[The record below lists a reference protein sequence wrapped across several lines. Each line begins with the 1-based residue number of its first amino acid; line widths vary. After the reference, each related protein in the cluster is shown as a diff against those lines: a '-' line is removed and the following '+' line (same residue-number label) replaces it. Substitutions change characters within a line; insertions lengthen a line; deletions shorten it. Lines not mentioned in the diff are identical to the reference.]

1 MQSGVFALY
10 LAMYFKIYC
19 TLLFPLLTKNIVFWN
34 QVILFSAFIDCM
46 HVFFIFFL
54 FLFLHYRA
62 SLEESAY
69 GRIKQVLRWYLSGFY
84 KKPKVSYV
92 HSSQA
97 YIVLLSH

>member
-1 MQSGVFALY
+1 MS
-10 LAMYFKIYC
+10 C
-19 TLLFPLLTKNIVFWN
+19 LFFV
-34 QVILFSAFIDCM
+34 
-46 HVFFIFFL
+46 

-92 HSSQA
+92 PSKTSLYSSVITIA
-97 YIVLLSH
+97 VLYDKADYKMHILSVPVRDYSDVLFLEVM

>member
-1 MQSGVFALY
+1 
-10 LAMYFKIYC
+10 
-19 TLLFPLLTKNIVFWN
+19 
-34 QVILFSAFIDCM
+34 M
-46 HVFFIFFL
+46 HVLFIFF

-92 HSSQA
+92 HAKTSLYSSVITLA
-97 YIVLLSH
+97 ELYDKPDYKMHIHSVPVRDYSDILFLEVM